1 MINSPEFSFK
11 NLRKGLLISI
21 ILKNYGIPSLII
33 YLKGSNFSEF
43 HEFWANSRKLIPPNV
58 LAMANS
64 QKLIL
69 AKNAKYSNFSAKQP
83 TFLKLMTK
91 KKIQKNH
98 FVYMCL
104 LLYRFQT
111 PLQSSFKDLQIT
123 HYNVHSYIKQRRKP
137 SNAIVIEKLSYSP
150 QFNCRGVGAS
160 ISDFR
165 KKSPRFLFSMRV

>member
-69 AKNAKYSNFSAKQP
+69 AKNAKYSNFSAK
-83 TFLKLMTK
+83 
-91 KKIQKNH
+91 
-98 FVYMCL
+98 
-104 LLYRFQT
+104 
-111 PLQSSFKDLQIT
+111 
-123 HYNVHSYIKQRRKP
+123 
-137 SNAIVIEKLSYSP
+137 
-150 QFNCRGVGAS
+150 
-160 ISDFR
+160 
-165 KKSPRFLFSMRV
+165 